1 MYGSKWRR
9 EETGTSRA
17 STSRTEPG
25 VSRRPDRE
33 LGEVRSARFTGS
45 PRTRIGPA
53 AFLGCRTRGRHRRGR
68 RRPLH
73 LCHRHPGRRGG
84 PASPQRCRRRGAH
97 NRNRRGLRES
107 DRAGSRTMP
116 AATCCPF
123 ETGATST
130 AKPRLA
136 DAVVE
141 PVERLPLFEMLPQ
154 RRRSIGRR
162 ARFEDR
168 PQRATTRGETS
179 ATNPTS
185 RRGGV
190 NGSSPLRG
198 LATSR
203 SVVHFPAS

>member
-1 MYGSKWRR
+1 VRTRCRR
-9 EETGTSRA
+9 
-17 STSRTEPG
+17 
-25 VSRRPDRE
+25 SRRVCPALRDDRPRR
-33 LGEVRSARFTGS
+33 LATADAAVALPSADGRKSAQHGFRDRRRQFGVPAVRSAS
-45 PRTRIGPA
+45 PIPTARPSSQACMVRPR
-53 AFLGCRTRGRHRRGR
+53 LG
-68 RRPLH
+68 L
-73 LCHRHPGRRGG
+73 
-84 PASPQRCRRRGAH
+84 RRGAH

-116 AATCCPF
+116 AATSCPF

-141 PVERLPLFEMLPQ
+141 PVERLQLFEMLPQ

>member
-1 MYGSKWRR
+1 VPTARR
-9 EETGTSRA
+9 SQSQQT
-17 STSRTEPG
+17 
-25 VSRRPDRE
+25 
-33 LGEVRSARFTGS
+33 RFE
-45 PRTRIGPA
+45 
-53 AFLGCRTRGRHRRGR
+53 
-68 RRPLH
+68 
-73 LCHRHPGRRGG
+73 
-84 PASPQRCRRRGAH
+84 
-97 NRNRRGLRES
+97 ES

-141 PVERLPLFEMLPQ
+141 PVERLQLFEMLPQ